1 MLLKNN
7 YPRNLSKLQQQNH
20 QRQVNEEVTKYIS
33 VPYIKGCSERVQRI
47 LHPHQIRLANKP
59 STTIRSQVC
68 HLKDAK
74 SASERN
80 HAVYKIDC
88 LDCSSTYIGE
98 TSKIVGD
105 RVKEHRRNIVIGNA

>member
-1 MLLKNN
+1 MVHYL
-7 YPRNLSKLQQQNH
+7 PKLQQQNH
-20 QRQVNEEVTKYIS
+20 QRQGNEEVTKYIR

-47 LHPHQIRLANKP
+47 LLPHQIQLANKP

-68 HLKDAK
+68 HLKDAM

-88 LDCSSTYIGE
+88 LDCSSTYIVSE
-98 TSKIVGD
+98 KLAKLLAIES
-105 RVKEHRRNIVIGNA
+105 RNIVGT

>member
-20 QRQVNEEVTKYIS
+20 QRQLNEEVTKYIS

-98 TSKIVGD
+98 TS
-105 RVKEHRRNIVIGNA
+105 